1 MIAARCLRPF
11 AWLTVESAAVAAL
24 TALGARP
31 PFARPEE
38 GLEQWFRTAPPAD
51 VLVASLRWV
60 ALLGAWWLLATTL
73 LYVGAS
79 MTRIPGAVRAVRWA
93 ALPAVRRAVDAAFA
107 VSVVAG
113 SVLAPTAARAATDD
127 ATTTTGVP
135 NELVRDGHS
144 RGLASLPAAT
154 PPVAPA
160 PASASI
166 PPPAPVPA
174 RVSVPAPTPAPTP
187 AASVVVRP
195 GDNLWELAAQ
205 QLAATTGRA
214 RVDVGDAEIA
224 PYWAAVC
231 EQNRDALASRDPNVI
246 YPGEVVTFP
255 AVR

>member
-1 MIAARCLRPF
+1 MITPRCLRPL
-11 AWLTVESAAVAAL
+11 AWLTIEAAAVAAL
-24 TALGARP
+24 TALGTRP
-31 PFARPEE
+31 PFAVPEE
-38 GLEQWFRTAPPAD
+38 GLEQWLRTAPPAD
-51 VLVASLRWV
+51 VLVALLRWV

-79 MTRIPGAVRAVRWA
+79 MTRVPSAVRAVRWA

-113 SVLAPTAARAATDD
+113 SVLAPTVARAATADP
-127 ATTTTGVP
+127 TTTTTIQNQP
-135 NELVRDGHS
+135 VRDGHS

-160 PASASI
+160 PPST

-174 RVSVPAPTPAPTP
+174 PVSAPAPAPAPAP

-205 QLAATTGRA
+205 QLAVTTARA

-224 PYWAAVC
+224 PYWVAVC